1 MWLRNV
7 VLIAI
12 VAEIAH
18 SQPAVKGEFEVASIK
33 PNHSGR
39 QGFDGFDVEHGS
51 LTVRNASLKMLIE
64 AAYGMQA
71 ERVFGGPA
79 WQASDRFDV
88 IAKGRSDANKAQ
100 VWLMLRA
107 LLAERFRLVAHNEQR
122 DLPFYALEIAKDV
135 SKLPI
140 SKLPNGSDAICDP
153 QPAPL
158 GAKFTPP
165 CGSLIKA
172 LAPQGGVLVGNRI
185 STPDL
190 ADALSGFAGRPVI
203 DRTGFKGTLD
213 IDLRWTPEGY
223 AVKPSGDN
231 EAQRPPSPPEAGP
244 SVFSA
249 IQEQLGLKLIS
260 TRGPI
265 DALVIERAE
274 KPSGN

>member
-7 VLIAI
+7 ILIA
-12 VAEIAH
+12 VAAAIAR
-18 SQPAVKGEFEVASIK
+18 SQPAVRPEFEVASIK

-39 QGFDGFDVEHGS
+39 QGFDGFDVDHGS
-51 LTVRNASLKMLIE
+51 LTVRDASLKMLIE

-71 ERVFGGPA
+71 ERIFGGPA
-79 WQASDRFDV
+79 WLASDRFDV
-88 IAKGRSDANKAQ
+88 IAKGRSDTTKAE

-107 LLAERFRLVAHNEQR
+107 LLADRFKLTARTEQR

-140 SKLPNGSDAICDP
+140 SKLPNGSDATCDP

-158 GAKFTPP
+158 GAKFTSP
-165 CGSLIKA
+165 CGSLVKA
-172 LAPQGGVLVGNRI
+172 WGPQGGVLVGNRI
-185 STPDL
+185 ATPDL

-223 AVKPSGDN
+223 AVKPTGDN
-231 EAQRPPSPPEAGP
+231 EAQRSAVPPEAGP
-244 SVFSA
+244 SLFSA
-249 IQEQLGLKLIS
+249 IQEQLGLKLVS
-260 TRGPI
+260 TKGPI